1 LLAVFLHKI
10 MNTEISIQMSS
21 IQIISFE
28 NELRNDT
35 SAYYSAYPTT
45 HEAAVTIH
53 RLL

>member
-28 NELRNDT
+28 NELRNEFIVLT
-35 SAYYSAYPTT
+35 QQ
-45 HEAAVTIH
+45 HMK
-53 RLL
+53 LL